1 VLRFREDRW
10 NHGMIVACS
19 ACSARFRVADEK
31 VGPRG
36 ARVRCSRCGQTFAV
50 SLPRPPPP
58 PAPPAPPEPPI
69 GSFAPEPTPHH
80 TTSEATGTG
89 GWPSGV
95 LELQG
100 GPGPADPGTP
110 TATSLEGDPFAAFAG
125 PSDLAPPEPT
135 PFGPA
140 LLDPPAVKSGFLGSL
155 PVTSL
160 SDLERTGAV
169 PLAGREAPEPDFP
182 MGGLSLEERTP
193 PAMPIRDGAPR
204 WDEPEPTNA
213 VAVGLDGFQEVD
225 LAAGAAPPDPDF
237 DPIEPEPT
245 PPSMSRR
252 PTAPPEPRPVVAQR
266 GTPPPEPL
274 TPDRVPAPATEAPA
288 AVPAAGPGPRPPR
301 APRVRVLAM
310 NVLSLAV
317 LLVLTAGILV
327 WWRGEGVGAG
337 LRWPGSARR
346 ADVETGQVSSGL
358 YEGSRGHPV
367 LFVRGV
373 VRATRAPVEGPVAVR
388 VELVRA
394 GTRVGEATG
403 LAGAVPRPEELA
415 GISTAEELERLRG
428 EIRSRAAPQLEPG
441 QDQPFLVVLPRPDGD
456 VGAIRFRVEPVPAPG
471 R

>member
-1 VLRFREDRW
+1 
-10 NHGMIVACS
+10 MIVACS

-50 SLPRPPPP
+50 GLPPPPP
-58 PAPPAPPEPPI
+58 PAPPPPAPVPIPEPPI
-69 GSFAPEPTPHH
+69 GSHAPESNPAR

-89 GWPSGV
+89 GWPTGV

-100 GPGPADPGTP
+100 GPGPSEQGTP

-140 LLDPPAVKSGFLGSL
+140 LLDPPVERSGFLGSL

-160 SDLERTGAV
+160 SDLERTGAI
-169 PLAGREAPEPDFP
+169 PLAGREPPEPDFST
-182 MGGLSLEERTP
+182 GGLSLEERTP
-193 PAMPIRDGAPR
+193 VAMPIRDSAPR
-204 WDEPEPTNA
+204 WDEPDATNA
-213 VAVGLDGFQEVD
+213 VAIGMDGFQEVD
-225 LAAGAAPPDPDF
+225 LAAGAAPPDPNF

-245 PPSMSRR
+245 PPGMTRW
-252 PTAPPEPRPVVAQR
+252 PAPAPPASLPAVGQR
-266 GTPPPEPL
+266 AATPPPEPL
-274 TPDRVPAPATEAPA
+274 ASDRPPVPPPAATKAEPEPAPP
-288 AVPAAGPGPRPPR
+288 PPR
-301 APRVRVLAM
+301 SPRFRVLAM

-337 LRWPGSARR
+337 LRWPGASRR
-346 ADVETGQVSSGL
+346 ADVETSQVSSGL
-358 YEGSRGHPV
+358 YEGSRGHTV

-373 VRATRAPVEGPVAVR
+373 VRATRAPVDGPVAVH

-394 GTRVGEATG
+394 GTRIGEATG
-403 LAGAVPRPEELA
+403 LAGAVPLPEELA
-415 GISTAEELERLRG
+415 NVSTPEELERLRG
-428 EIRSRAAPQLEPG
+428 EIRTRAASRLEPG
-441 QDQPFLVVLPRPDGD
+441 QDLPFLVVLPRPDGD

>member
-1 VLRFREDRW
+1 VER
-10 NHGMIVACS
+10 
-19 ACSARFRVADEK
+19 
-31 VGPRG
+31 
-36 ARVRCSRCGQTFAV
+36 
-50 SLPRPPPP
+50 
-58 PAPPAPPEPPI
+58 
-69 GSFAPEPTPHH
+69 
-80 TTSEATGTG
+80 
-89 GWPSGV
+89 
-95 LELQG
+95 
-100 GPGPADPGTP
+100 
-110 TATSLEGDPFAAFAG
+110 
-125 PSDLAPPEPT
+125 
-135 PFGPA
+135 
-140 LLDPPAVKSGFLGSL
+140 SGFLGSL

-160 SDLERTGAV
+160 SDLERTGAI
-169 PLAGREAPEPDFP
+169 PLAGREPPEPDFS

-193 PAMPIRDGAPR
+193 AAMPIRDGAPR

-213 VAVGLDGFQEVD
+213 VAIGMDGFQEVD

-245 PPSMSRR
+245 PPSTSRR
-252 PTAPPEPRPVVAQR
+252 PA
-266 GTPPPEPL
+266 PPPEPPPVVARPAGAAL
-274 TPDRVPAPATEAPA
+274 AEPLAPDRVPAPAAVAPA
-288 AVPAAGPGPRPPR
+288 AAEAAAPAPAPPR
-301 APRVRVLAM
+301 APRIRVFAM

-337 LRWPGSARR
+337 LRWPGAARP

-358 YEGSRGHPV
+358 YEGSRGHRV

-388 VELVRA
+388 VELVRG
-394 GTRVGEATG
+394 GTRLGEATG

-428 EIRSRAAPQLEPG
+428 EIRSRAAPRLEPG
-441 QDQPFLVVLPRPDGD
+441 QDQPFLVVLPPPDGD